1 MLACLI
7 ARDVVPK
14 QSRIITSLIVPYK
27 KKVRLSPVGRRK
39 RYTRI
44 ERGGREGKS
53 NMPIDINEDNLKHGL
68 LGLVIAIVEIIRD
81 ALKHQALRR
90 MEGGSLN
97 DEEIERLGRALEE
110 IDIAL
115 DQLKEEQG
123 IAGTVKNVR
132 DGLDNLVDDVLDQMV
147 NPER

>member
-1 MLACLI
+1 
-7 ARDVVPK
+7 
-14 QSRIITSLIVPYK
+14 
-27 KKVRLSPVGRRK
+27 
-39 RYTRI
+39 
-44 ERGGREGKS
+44 
-53 NMPIDINEDNLKHGL
+53 MPIDINEDNLKHGL

-110 IDIAL
+110 IDIAI

-123 IAGTVKNVR
+123 ITETVENVR
-132 DGLDNLVDDVLDQMV
+132 DGLDDLVDDVLDQIV
-147 NPER
+147 NPERWAKEQSKKERKKEKA